1 MTGAVVAQAELLA
14 RLLAAVPAKTADAIV
29 KENATARIDGLRAS
43 LSGLAVM
50 ALIALF
56 LSRRIPTPAA
66 RSSARARAPTLIAG
80 SGARTVPAVP
90 AGRLPR

>member
-1 MTGAVVAQAELLA
+1 MVIALGVVMTGAVVAQAELLA

-56 LSRRIPTPAA
+56 GNA
-66 RSSARARAPTLIAG
+66 AG
-80 SGARTVPAVP
+80 SRPRQPVAAPVREP
-90 AGRLPR
+90 LP